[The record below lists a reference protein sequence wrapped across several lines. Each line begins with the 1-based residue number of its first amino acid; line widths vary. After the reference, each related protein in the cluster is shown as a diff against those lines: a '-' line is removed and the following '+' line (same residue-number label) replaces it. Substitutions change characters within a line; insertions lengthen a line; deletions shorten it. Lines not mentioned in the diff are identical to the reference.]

1 MLNSILITYVLLT
14 APFVAILVLKVV
26 KKLTDK
32 KAIGTVSTLDAV
44 QMLDKKIGDEMSA
57 LSKSNMDYFS
67 NISYKNNKI
76 LEDIHALLF
85 STKAMTEAMIEI
97 RKSAVQMSTDVKPT
111 PVKNIESF
119 VNSLSYVRDKFTD
132 TPEQKKVVDTIISNI
147 KTTHGSKTK

>member
-1 MLNSILITYVLLT
+1 MLT
-14 APFVAILVLKVV
+14 APFVGILVLKVA
-26 KKLTDK
+26 KKLTGK
-32 KAIGTVSTLDAV
+32 KTVGIVSTLDAV
-44 QMLDKKIGDEMSA
+44 QMLDKKMGEELSA

-97 RKSAVQMSTDVKPT
+97 RKSAVQMSTDAKPT

-119 VNSLSYVRDKFTD
+119 VNSLSYARDKFAE
-132 TPEQKKVVDTIISNI
+132 TPEQKKAVDTIISNI
-147 KTTHGSKTK
+147 KTTHGSKTR